1 MDFKQRRRRRSYRER
16 LREIADLV
24 NRHGTV
30 TVADLV
36 RRWELEPTY
45 IRRLVGMALMKYPY
59 MQFDAETDELFIP
72 ERREGAVK
80 PETEGS

>member
-1 MDFKQRRRRRSYRER
+1 MEFKPRRRRRSYSER
-16 LREIADLV
+16 LREICDLV
-24 NRHGTV
+24 NKHGV
-30 TVADLV
+30 ITVADLV

-45 IRRLVGMALMKYPY
+45 IRRLVRMALMKYPY

>member
-1 MDFKQRRRRRSYRER
+1 MDFKSRRRRRSYRER
-16 LREIADLV
+16 LREISELV
-24 NRHGTV
+24 NDRGV
-30 TVADLV
+30 ITVADLV

-45 IRRLVGMALMKYPY
+45 VRRLVRMALMKYPY
-59 MQFDAETDELFIP
+59 LRFDAETDELFIP